1 VSRPKTPLPL
11 VDKIAQAFEAVGKLP
26 RAGTNRTRRYKYPRA
41 SDVFEAVRGELFK
54 RRVLICPTESA
65 PEYTPIAQTNSGE
78 QITEC
83 RLQIT
88 YTVRDA
94 LEKLEPMVVNGIGR
108 DVEDKALY
116 KAKTGALKTLLK
128 QIGLMA
134 EEADDPEWDGQQSP
148 GETLDDAA
156 PLRTPRKEKPLAAYQ
171 IENIREAMTNTG
183 KTEEQLSQ
191 AVASI
196 GHTPVLAA
204 VKQKYFK
211 ELFKWAS
218 DGRGTVSAPARH
230 VCKPSCH
237 NPCLL
242 EEDEKRPKVPAAP
255 DQGALPLRAAPAPIQ
270 MKIGAKSIEFEPKE
284 KGYAL

>member
-1 VSRPKTPLPL
+1 MPRPKIPVPL

-26 RAGTNRTRRYKYPRA
+26 RAGTNKTRRYKYPRA

-54 RRVLICPTESA
+54 RRVLICPTEGA
-65 PEYTPIAQTNSGE
+65 PEYTPVAQTNGGE

-88 YTVRDA
+88 YTVRDQ

-128 QIGLMA
+128 QLGLIA
-134 EEADDPEWDGQQSP
+134 EEADDPEWDSSEAP
-148 GETLDDAA
+148 AGETLDDAA
-156 PLRTPRKEKPLAAYQ
+156 PMRTPRKEKPLAAYQ
-171 IENIREAMTNTG
+171 IDNIREAMANTG

-191 AVASI
+191 AVAGI
-196 GHTPVLAA
+196 GHTAELAQM
-204 VKQKYFK
+204 KQKYFK

-218 DGRGTVSAPARH
+218 DGRGTVAPP
-230 VCKPSCH
+230 KPQA
-237 NPCLL
+237 
-242 EEDEKRPKVPAAP
+242 VPAQP
-255 DQGALPLRAAPAPIQ
+255 ALPLRAAPPVE
-270 MKIGAKSIEFEPKE
+270 MRIGNKAVEFQPKD
-284 KGYAL
+284 KPYAI

>member
-1 VSRPKTPLPL
+1 VSRPKAPLPL

-26 RAGTNRTRRYKYPRA
+26 RAGRNTTRHYPYTRA
-41 SDVFEAVRGELFK
+41 TDVFEAVRSHLF
-54 RRVLICPTESA
+54 RRGVLICPTENT
-65 PEYTPIAQTNSGE
+65 PEYVQVGPSNGGE

-83 RLQIT
+83 RLQVT
-88 YTVRDA
+88 YTFRDA

-116 KAKTGALKTLLK
+116 KAQTGAQKALLK
-128 QIGLMA
+128 RFGLMA
-134 EEADDPEWDGQQSP
+134 EETDDPEWDGQQSP

-204 VKQKYFK
+204 VKQKHFK
-211 ELFKWAS
+211 QLFKWAS
-218 DGRGTVSAPARH
+218 DGRGTVSA
-230 VCKPSCH
+230 
-237 NPCLL
+237 
-242 EEDEKRPKVPAAP
+242 PKVPAAP

-270 MKIGAKSIEFEPKE
+270 MKIGAKRIEFEPKE